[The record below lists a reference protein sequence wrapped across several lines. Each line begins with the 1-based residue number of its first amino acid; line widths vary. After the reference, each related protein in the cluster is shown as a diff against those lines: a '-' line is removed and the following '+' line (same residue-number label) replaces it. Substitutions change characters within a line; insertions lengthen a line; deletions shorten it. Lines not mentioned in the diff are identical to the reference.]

1 MTTYVAETTSA
12 FVSAGTT
19 PILSTELR
27 FRLARMSKRAI
38 DVAGATVG
46 LLLLAPVLLVL
57 IMVVKLHDPAGPVF
71 YRQNRLGQAGKM
83 IKVLKFRTMRW
94 QYSTGPDRPYKTAQ
108 EAFVAMGRADLLEEF
123 EVAQKVTDDPRV
135 SPLGALLR
143 RTSLD
148 ELPQLVN
155 ALLGDLSLVGPRP
168 IVMQELDRYGDQ
180 SETFLTA
187 KPGITGLWQV
197 SGRSDT
203 TYDERVRLDV
213 SYIRNWNI
221 LLDLSILVRTV
232 IVVAAKRGAV

>member
-1 MTTYVAETTSA
+1 M
-12 FVSAGTT
+12 
-19 PILSTELR
+19 
-27 FRLARMSKRAI
+27 
-38 DVAGATVG
+38 
-46 LLLLAPVLLVL
+46 
-57 IMVVKLHDPAGPVF
+57 
-71 YRQNRLGQAGKM
+71 
-83 IKVLKFRTMRW
+83 
-94 QYSTGPDRPYKTAQ
+94 
-108 EAFVAMGRADLLEEF
+108 
-123 EVAQKVTDDPRV
+123 

-168 IVMQELDRYGDQ
+168 IVTQELDRYG
-180 SETFLTA
+180 EHGPTFLAA